1 MNKPTNN
8 QSIAII
14 GLSCRFPQANTPQE
28 LWQLLFDGKS
38 VIDKVPA
45 ERWNIDD
52 YFDPDK
58 ETPGKTNQNQGAFLK
73 NIHHFDPYFF
83 NVSPKEAIEMS
94 PSQKVMMEL
103 SWELFESS
111 TLKKNQFYGSRT
123 GVFVGNIWAGY
134 EHLRKARRAEI
145 NNFSAIGQSANV
157 IANRISYHFGLTGPS
172 LVLDTGC
179 SSSLVAIDL
188 AVRSLRDNTSDM
200 CIAGGVNI
208 IIDPDEYVYLA
219 KFGGLSSK
227 GKCSTFDADA
237 DGFVRGEGAGAL
249 LLKRLEDA
257 ERDGDKIYAVIRGGA
272 VTNNGYNV
280 NMPATSREGQ
290 IEVLAQAYKD
300 AGVMPAEVDF
310 IEAHGTGTRLG
321 DPVETGALGDFFAP
335 SRQNDIPLLVGSI
348 KTNLGHCESSSGI
361 AGVLKTIMAFQ
372 HRTLPKNLNFNTP
385 NPEID
390 FEGLKVKVP
399 TENIPL
405 TTDKNKNLIAGV
417 SSYGWGGTNV
427 HVVLEEYRPK
437 ADSRLANTIATH
449 EFYFLPL
456 SAKTPKALQDFAG
469 KYAQFIS
476 ENESKMSLAAICA
489 STAIQKTDFEYKKLF
504 FGRTSQELIAS
515 LSEFHQSQA
524 VNISVA
530 KNSASAKVVF
540 VFPGQGAQW
549 FSMGKELYQKEPAF
563 KAAIDACDKAF
574 SKYVDWSLIDE
585 IHATPETSKLQ
596 SINVVQP
603 YLMAMQV
610 ALAWLWM
617 SKGVQ
622 PASVVGHSMGEVA
635 AAYIAGTLTLDD
647 AANIICTRS
656 ILMNTLSGKGGAMAV
671 TELNKE
677 QAEALVEK
685 YNGKISLAV
694 LNSPKSTVLA
704 GDNQIIEE
712 ILADLN
718 EQNLFCRQV
727 KVDVASHSPQMDLIK
742 DELFEKVKHVKPLKS
757 QLNIYSTVRNQK
769 LSGEEMDAEYWKCN
783 LRNGVMFSS
792 VTQQLLTDGHQIFI
806 EVSPHPVLSTA
817 IGECAQHYNY
827 PNVSIIGSLHRE
839 NPSSDEMAKNFG
851 LLYEAGYPIDWAQYF
866 QTDKMAAIELP
877 SYPLQKENYEI
888 KDLSSHF
895 ENGKGNS
902 AAHPLIGNRIKL
914 ADSTDYYWESKISLY
929 NLPFLAHHQVNGVA
943 VFPGGFYIEMIHAA
957 AQQVDPQNSYFIND
971 LEFIQSVEL
980 TDAEA
985 VNLQLKIE
993 SNQALL
999 ASFKVYK
1006 QIADDQSWE
1015 LVCLGTLQPAEKHAF
1030 NPFHLPNSV
1039 QIKITKADIYNSFRK
1054 LGVTFKETFQNIE
1067 KIDLHDDV
1075 VFAVI
1080 NLSDNDSYKPDHYS
1094 IPPMLLDNCLHPLFT
1109 KAFSEVDHST
1119 VKITFVQGIK
1129 QVKIGT
1135 ITSDSHLYYVKANL
1149 QPLEVNHSNH
1159 TMSITGDIFVYD
1171 NHHQLV
1177 LELTGVNAK
1186 IIDTLMERTEKADN
1200 VSDSVLEAVL
1210 AESSDAARKVIIEE
1224 YLIHLVAD
1232 ASKASPDQLDTT
1244 MTFKNMGIDSL
1255 TTVQLRNKI
1264 EKQFD
1269 VKLVIKLFYQYPSI
1283 GEFSNVLVDL
1293 LKDHA
1298 TQNNLPLAAAD
1309 KWLTVQKANK
1319 DADKLLFL
1327 FHDAGGSIRLFEN
1340 WETHIDHSTVLI
1352 TIQLPGRDDRTN
1364 EPLMNNLNPLLEEL
1378 LPLMNEKIG
1387 NKPFFI
1393 YGHSMGGL
1401 MAFEAARRLQH
1412 QYGKHAQELIVSGTP
1427 CLKGYENHFVN
1438 NIFAQNYSD
1447 EQLLSLII
1455 SSESDLDI
1463 NKSGVKEL
1471 VKMLRND
1478 FELIHGYR
1486 YNDMPALNCKITAI
1500 HAKED
1505 DRVDV
1510 EKVKLWQ
1517 SETHHDFSLIVVD
1530 GGHNFVYTH
1539 SVVAPSLINNAII
1552 NYKTI
1557 KN

>member
-8 QSIAII
+8 QSIAVI
-14 GLSCRFPQANTPQE
+14 GLSCRFPQANTPKE

-38 VIDKVPA
+38 VIDKVPS

-52 YFDPDK
+52 YYHPDK

-300 AGVMPAEVDF
+300 AGVSPAEVDF

-335 SRQNDIPLLVGSI
+335 SRQEDTPLLVGSI

-361 AGVLKTIMAFQ
+361 AGVLKTILAFQ
-372 HRTLPKNLNFNTP
+372 HRMLPKNINFNTP

-390 FEGLKVKVP
+390 FERLKVKVP
-399 TENIPL
+399 TENTSL
-405 TTDKNKNLIAGV
+405 STANHKNLIAGV

-427 HVVLEEYRPK
+427 HVVLEEYRQDEKSHSGVP
-437 ADSRLANTIATH
+437 SNTN

-456 SAKTPKALQDFAG
+456 SAKTLKALQDYAG
-469 KYAQFIS
+469 KYAQFIA
-476 ENESKMSLAAICA
+476 ENADKQSLAEICA
-489 STAIQKTDFEYKKLF
+489 ATAVQKAQFEYKKLF
-504 FGRTSQELIAS
+504 FGRTSEELIAQ
-515 LSEFHQSQA
+515 LSEFHKSQA
-524 VNISVA
+524 VNITVS
-530 KNSASAKVVF
+530 KNSSTAKVVF

-549 FSMGKELYQKEPAF
+549 FGMGKELYQKEPAF
-563 KAAIDACDKAF
+563 KLAIDECERAF
-574 SKYVDWSLIDE
+574 SKYVDWSLIEE

-610 ALAWLWM
+610 ALARLWI
-617 SKGVQ
+617 SKGIQ

-635 AAYIAGTLTLDD
+635 AAYIAGALTIDD

-704 GDNQIIEE
+704 GDNQIIEQ

-742 DELFEKVKHVKPLKS
+742 DELFEKVKSVQPLKG

-769 LSGEEMDAEYWKCN
+769 LSGEEMDAEYWKSN

-792 VTQQLLTDGHQIFI
+792 VNQQLLTDGHQIFI

-817 IGECAQHYNY
+817 ISECAQHYNY

-851 LLYEAGYPIDWAQYF
+851 LIYEAGYPISWESYF
-866 QTDKMAAIELP
+866 QTNSVSPIELP
-877 SYPLQKENYEI
+877 AYPLQKESYEI
-888 KDLSSHF
+888 KDLSAHF
-895 ENGKGNS
+895 ETGKGNAS
-902 AAHPLIGNRIKL
+902 AHPLIGNRIKL
-914 ADSTDYYWESKISLY
+914 ADSPNYYWESKISLY

-957 AQQVDPQNSYFIND
+957 TQQIDRENKYFINH
-971 LEFIQSVEL
+971 LEFLQSVEL
-980 TDAEA
+980 TETEA
-985 VNLQLKIE
+985 VNIQLKIE
-993 SNQALL
+993 TFHDLL
-999 ASFKVYK
+999 TDFKVFK
-1006 QIADDQSWE
+1006 QLSDDQSWE
-1015 LVCLGTLQPAEKHAF
+1015 LVCQGTLQIAEDYSDS
-1030 NPFHLPNSV
+1030 PFILPNSV
-1039 QIKITKADIYNSFRK
+1039 KIKIGKADIYNSFRK

-1067 KIDLHDDV
+1067 KIDLHDDLV
-1075 VFAVI
+1075 YAVI
-1080 NLSDNDSYKPDHYS
+1080 NLSDNDAYKADQYS
-1094 IPPMLLDNCLHPLFT
+1094 IPPMLLDNCLHPLFS

-1119 VKITFVQGIK
+1119 VKITFVQGIE
-1129 QVKIGT
+1129 QVKIGE
-1135 ITSDSHLYYVKANL
+1135 ITSDSHLYYVKAIL
-1149 QPLEVNHSNH
+1149 HPLEVNDNNHS
-1159 TMSITGDIFVYD
+1159 MSLTGDIFVYD

-1177 LELTGVNAK
+1177 LELKGVNAK
-1186 IIDTLMERTEKADN
+1186 IIDTLMERTEEAN
-1200 VSDSVLEAVL
+1200 NASYSVLDAVL
-1210 AESSDAARKVIIEE
+1210 AESSDVKRKALIED
-1224 YLIHLVAD
+1224 YLIRLVAE

-1269 VKLVIKLFYQYPSI
+1269 VKLVIKLFYQHPSI

-1298 TQNNLPLAAAD
+1298 TQDNSQSASAAD
-1309 KWLTVQKANK
+1309 KWLTVQKPNK

-1327 FHDAGGSIRLFEN
+1327 FHDAGGSVRLFEN
-1340 WETHIDHSTVLI
+1340 WESHIDSSTEMI
-1352 TIQLPGRDDRTN
+1352 TVQLPGRDDRAH
-1364 EPLMNNLNPLLEEL
+1364 EPLVNDLNHILEEL

-1401 MAFEAARRLQH
+1401 IAFETARRLQH

-1438 NIFAQNYSD
+1438 NIFSQDFSD
-1447 EQLLSLII
+1447 EQFLSLII
-1455 SSESDLDI
+1455 SNDSNLDI
-1463 NKSGVKEL
+1463 NNSGVKEL

-1478 FELIHGYR
+1478 FKLIHSYR
-1486 YNDMPALNCKITAI
+1486 YKEMPALNCKITAI

-1510 EKVKLWQ
+1510 EKVKRWQ

-1539 SVVAPSLINNAII
+1539 GEVAPLLINESIL
-1552 NYKTI
+1552 NYKTV
-1557 KN
+1557 